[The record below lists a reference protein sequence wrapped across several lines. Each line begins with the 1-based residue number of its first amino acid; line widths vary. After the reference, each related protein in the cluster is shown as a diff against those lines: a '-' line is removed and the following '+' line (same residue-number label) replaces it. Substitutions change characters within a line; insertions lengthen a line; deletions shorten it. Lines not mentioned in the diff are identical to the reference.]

1 MKRNISMIL
10 CLVLAVCLMLCGAAA
25 LAQDGTFTGSAAGM
39 GGAVNVTVTVEG
51 GKIVSVEVGEHSE
64 TPGISDPAIEQI
76 PAAIVEA
83 QSADVEGVSGAT
95 VTSEAIKKAVAA
107 ALSGE
112 TEEAQAVEIP
122 FEQPDVIVIGAGMS
136 GLTAAVRAS
145 ELGANVLVFEQMAKV
160 GGSAAVAGG
169 SIVGA
174 ETIIEKEAGI
184 EDSIDLLYADFGRL
198 GGEGNYNP
206 EVARKFAERAGTA
219 VDWLD
224 TYVGVNF
231 GERSP
236 TYGSYEPLN
245 VNRVHFAVP
254 ADGDVSRS
262 SGKGGSGFIM
272 ALMNKLDGFIDA
284 GTACLLLETQVTDIL
299 IEDGAIVG
307 VVASVNGESREFRA
321 PSTVIATGGYGH
333 NEAWLKEFNFTN
345 VATSTPASATGSG
358 YDFARKAGA
367 VFTGMDFCTAYGG
380 AIPVTGFTK
389 SLAANLYTNPG
400 PIWVGLNGERFT
412 DETKADS
419 KVRSDA
425 WTAAEENKVFVVY
438 TEDVINP
445 EMPMITGAQ
454 DPAAKLAELV
464 EEGKYV
470 FKADTVAELAAKAG
484 INADALVKTVET

>member
-112 TEEAQAVEIP
+112 TEEAQTVEIP

-184 EDSIDLLYADFGRL
+184 
-198 GGEGNYNP
+198 
-206 EVARKFAERAGTA
+206 
-219 VDWLD
+219 
-224 TYVGVNF
+224 
-231 GERSP
+231 
-236 TYGSYEPLN
+236 
-245 VNRVHFAVP
+245 
-254 ADGDVSRS
+254 
-262 SGKGGSGFIM
+262 
-272 ALMNKLDGFIDA
+272 
-284 GTACLLLETQVTDIL
+284 
-299 IEDGAIVG
+299 
-307 VVASVNGESREFRA
+307 
-321 PSTVIATGGYGH
+321 
-333 NEAWLKEFNFTN
+333 
-345 VATSTPASATGSG
+345 
-358 YDFARKAGA
+358 
-367 VFTGMDFCTAYGG
+367 
-380 AIPVTGFTK
+380 
-389 SLAANLYTNPG
+389 
-400 PIWVGLNGERFT
+400 
-412 DETKADS
+412 
-419 KVRSDA
+419 
-425 WTAAEENKVFVVY
+425 
-438 TEDVINP
+438 
-445 EMPMITGAQ
+445 
-454 DPAAKLAELV
+454 
-464 EEGKYV
+464 
-470 FKADTVAELAAKAG
+470 
-484 INADALVKTVET
+484 